1 MTVVFDLVGVQN
13 RDHGERGIARYV
25 LNTALE
31 VERLAPGLVD
41 HWLLRGDMPVPGT
54 LEPLLS
60 TGRARLLTRDRSWL
74 VKSKELEKKFD
85 TAAGNVALSPT
96 GRWC

>member
-60 TGRARLLTRDRSWL
+60 TGRARLLTADRSWL
-74 VKSKELEKKFD
+74 DVGEGGVFVAGSLFELDEP
-85 TAAGNVALSPT
+85 V
-96 GRWC
+96 